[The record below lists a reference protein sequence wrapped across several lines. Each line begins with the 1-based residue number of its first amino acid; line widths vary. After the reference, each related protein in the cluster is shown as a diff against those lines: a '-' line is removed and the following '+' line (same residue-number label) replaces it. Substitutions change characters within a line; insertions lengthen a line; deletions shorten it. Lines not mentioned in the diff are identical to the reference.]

1 MDERLVVV
9 VTFVLLLSLVLVI
22 IPVKAQTA
30 SSIVINPDGSV
41 TGTYSIEQVGNI
53 YTLMGNISGNMEV
66 ERSNIIINGSGYTLD
81 GNGNVG
87 IDLSNG
93 VGQNPSNPTID
104 NVTTENLHVT
114 NCGSGISTDGGG
126 NNTFYDDDFSDCG
139 YGAAIR
145 LMDCSYNNI
154 SYCNFDSESQ
164 ISMDYS
170 ANFNVVT
177 KCNLPSSNSI
187 LVWLSGSEAVDRNY
201 WSDYTTKY
209 PNATEIDHSGVGN
222 TSYVFSTVNENGKL
236 LDVYE
241 DNHPLMQPVA
251 IPLMG
256 SNPQTKVPEFPP
268 SQIILLLLLSV
279 LFVAMIFRNRKQVK
293 KLLRIAFYPNALETS
308 LQHKTLE
315 KVKRISDWCL

>member
-104 NVTTENLHVT
+104 NVTIENLHIT
-114 NCGSGISTDGGG
+114 DCSNGILSDGGG
-126 NNTFYDDDFSDCG
+126 NNTFYDNDFSNFEYNG
-139 YGAAIR
+139 FGIE
-145 LMDCSYNNI
+145 LMGCSYNNI
-154 SYCNFDSESQ
+154 SYCIFDSESQ

-170 ANFNVVT
+170 ANFNYVT
-177 KCNLPSSNSI
+177 ECNLPSTNSI
-187 LVWLSGSEAVDRNY
+187 LVWLSGSENVDRNY
-201 WSDYTTKY
+201 WSDYLTVY
-209 PNATEIDHSGVGN
+209 PNATEVGYSGVGN
-222 TSYVFSTVNENGKL
+222 TPYVFSTVNENGKV

-241 DNHPLMQPVA
+241 DNHPLMKPIA
-251 IPLMG
+251 SPLIG
-256 SNPQTKVPEFPP
+256 SNSETNIPEFPTNTVP
-268 SQIILLLLLSV
+268 DTDAIPISTILNEFIFVVVIILAVVLSLLFYRRHL
-279 LFVAMIFRNRKQVK
+279 KQVK
-293 KLLRIAFYPNALETS
+293 RRKRLE
-308 LQHKTLE
+308 
-315 KVKRISDWCL
+315 